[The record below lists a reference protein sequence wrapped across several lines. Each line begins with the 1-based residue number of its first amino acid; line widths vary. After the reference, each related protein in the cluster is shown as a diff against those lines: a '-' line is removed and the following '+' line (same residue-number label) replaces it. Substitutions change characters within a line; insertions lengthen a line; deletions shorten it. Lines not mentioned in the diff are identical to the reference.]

1 MTKIVVTG
9 AAGNIAYSLL
19 WRIAAGDVFGD
30 EPVDLTLLE
39 IPDAVRAAEG
49 TAMELADSALP
60 LVNSIEVTDDATKAF
75 DGAEAAFLVGAKPR
89 GKGESRADMLA
100 ANGKIFIGQGEA
112 INNGAADNVRV
123 LVVGNPANTNAY
135 IAMKSAP
142 DLPAKNFTA
151 MLRLDHNLSLI
162 HI

>member
-1 MTKIVVTG
+1 MAKIVVTG

-89 GKGESRADMLA
+89 GKGCLLYTSPSPRD
-100 ANGKIFIGQGEA
+100 
-112 INNGAADNVRV
+112 
-123 LVVGNPANTNAY
+123 
-135 IAMKSAP
+135 
-142 DLPAKNFTA
+142 
-151 MLRLDHNLSLI
+151 
-162 HI
+162 